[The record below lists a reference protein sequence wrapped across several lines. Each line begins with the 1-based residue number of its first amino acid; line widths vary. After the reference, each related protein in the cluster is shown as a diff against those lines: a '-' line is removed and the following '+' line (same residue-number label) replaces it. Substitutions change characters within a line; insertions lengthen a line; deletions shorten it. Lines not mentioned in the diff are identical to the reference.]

1 VHASPHPLREIAVSD
16 QRVTFHIVYTPD
28 EGGYNA
34 LEPVTGTTSWGQ
46 DLAEAKAMITEALE
60 LYFAEVSREEVEDIA
75 SRQADAWS
83 GDVDVTVSAA

>member
-1 VHASPHPLREIAVSD
+1 MPD

-34 LEPVTGTTSWGQ
+34 LEPVTGTTSWGK

-60 LYFAEVSREEVEDIA
+60 LYLAEVSREDAEVIA
-75 SRQADAWS
+75 ARQADAWS
-83 GDVDVTVSAA
+83 GDVDVRVNAA

>member
-1 VHASPHPLREIAVSD
+1 MPTQHL
-16 QRVTFHIVYTPD
+16 TFHILYTPD

-60 LYFAEVSREEVEDIA
+60 LYLAELSPEEAGAIA
-75 SRQADAWS
+75 ARQADAWS
-83 GDVDVTVSAA
+83 GDVDVAVKAA